1 MYEAPVSNVLVG
13 LADAAG
19 TSPISEVTTTTEFI
33 PALLGDCV

>member
-19 TSPISEVTTTTEFI
+19 TSPVTEATTTEFI